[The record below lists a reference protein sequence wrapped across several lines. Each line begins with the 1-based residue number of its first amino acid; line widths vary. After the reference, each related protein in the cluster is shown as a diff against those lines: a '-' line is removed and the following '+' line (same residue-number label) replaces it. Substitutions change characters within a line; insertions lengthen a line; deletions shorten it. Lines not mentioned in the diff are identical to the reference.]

1 MSVIHLCDTL
11 AISLYVSIHLS
22 AFGHGLEFQE
32 SILFKG
38 LQVFLGDTE
47 GKLLESVCT
56 ARYRGFESLSHRQI
70 PLRILR

>member
-1 MSVIHLCDTL
+1 MNLSTFSSTL
-11 AISLYVSIHLS
+11 G
-22 AFGHGLEFQE
+22 FEE
-32 SILFKG
+32 SIVPKR
-38 LQVFLGDTE
+38 LQAFLGDTE